1 MHVFMAPKTWY
12 FSAASTR
19 ARSTLGFISMTEGCR
34 KLVDSVL
41 GWINRKSRSNISE
54 GSSREITSSG
64 VVKFSGGTSSPPLA
78 AARYLLCI
86 LKRTSSDDS
95 KVISA
100 SASQTDLADR
110 VSMSLYRVVNTSRV
124 YKLTTGTNISRKS
137 RLCRT

>member
-64 VVKFSGGTSSPPLA
+64 VVKISGGTSSPPLA

-86 LKRTSSDDS
+86 LKRTSSDDL

-100 SASQTDLADR
+100 SASQTDFTGR
-110 VSMSLYRVVNTSRV
+110 VSVLCVTVSS
-124 YKLTTGTNISRKS
+124 SQRKQGS
-137 RLCRT
+137 